1 MANTNA
7 LREILRGNPTPWF
20 GVDPGELC
28 CCDCPGFVAA
38 LCRDPRVPETLGFC
52 EYGDFD
58 AVDGAERACDYLQ
71 EELEDLEA
79 WAKAQ
84 ATLERADM
92 LIDAMREGDA

>member
-7 LREILRGNPTPWF
+7 LREVLRGDPTPWL
-20 GVDPGELC
+20 GADPGELLC
-28 CCDCPGFVAA
+28 SDCPGFVAA
-38 LCRDPRVPETLGFC
+38 LCRDPRVTETLGFC

-92 LIDAMREGDA
+92 LIDAAREGDA